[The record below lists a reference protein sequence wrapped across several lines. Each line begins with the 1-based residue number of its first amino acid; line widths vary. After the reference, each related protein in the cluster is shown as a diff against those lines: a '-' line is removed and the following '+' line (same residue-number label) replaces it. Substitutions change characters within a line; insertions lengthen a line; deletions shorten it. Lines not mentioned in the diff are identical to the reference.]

1 MTAARRRSS
10 DGAHSGSA
18 AAPELPATSHLLV
31 DRSHLGTPWLRFR
44 GRSPWPEGR
53 RPDRERAS
61 HACRGWQHRR
71 VRLRHTHRGGL
82 ADRRLHLSALA
93 RSSTTTSRSSA
104 TGSGNRLDC
113 ERLGVTALSD
123 DDCFHPSS
131 SRQTDVQP
139 GSGFIQIPLARCIYP
154 SMTVHT
160 TVAMLPPKFS
170 VAKRRAPWTW

>member
-71 VRLRHTHRGGL
+71 VRLRHTHRGGP

-104 TGSGNRLDC
+104 TGSGTVSTVSDSEPLHCRTTTAFIRPPRVRPRSVSSAVRD
-113 ERLGVTALSD
+113 GVLNEQMPCQLRRISVTT
-123 DDCFHPSS
+123 H
-131 SRQTDVQP
+131 
-139 GSGFIQIPLARCIYP
+139 GFGPY
-154 SMTVHT
+154 
-160 TVAMLPPKFS
+160 
-170 VAKRRAPWTW
+170 